1 MGKISDVAA
10 NVSIGYQPEVHT
22 QHICYRLSMIDKSQF
37 ILLEGLGERHDL
49 QGPGRLQQAAA
60 VRAQRNE
67 EGGTGG
73 SLMIFVLDISISVM
87 SRHQIPERESWYSNV
102 PARWEVNWSQKFRG
116 GNSDGKT

>member
-73 SLMIFVLDISISVM
+73 SLMIFVLDIWISVM
-87 SRHQIPERESWYSNV
+87 SLHPNTRERDMVQQCTSQVGSELESKV
-102 PARWEVNWSQKFRG
+102 
-116 GNSDGKT
+116 